1 MTAVFIDSN
10 GIKRNFLW
18 QYDKGQTLVLEN
30 LEYEISP
37 EVHFSTSSSKEALI
51 AIGDFQ
57 NGTLQV
63 NVPDALL
70 LEAKK
75 ITVYLYIN
83 GVLTGE
89 TVKTLDIF
97 VRPRKKPNDY
107 ILSDG
112 HYIVDTTSVENAI
125 NNYISNNMGI
135 VEDIVVDYT
144 TVHLTDDVTKEIY
157 DVGVYSGKLYIAPE
171 GTEIAIRNADII
183 DF

>member
-1 MTAVFIDSN
+1 MTAVFKDSN

-83 GVLTGE
+83 GTLTGE

-107 ILSDG
+107 IYSDG
-112 HYIVDTTSVENAI
+112 NYIIDTSSVYNAI

-144 TVHLTDDVTKEIY
+144 TVHLTDDVTEEVY
-157 DVGVYSGKLYIAPE
+157 DVGVYGGKLYIAPE
-171 GTEIAIRNADII
+171 GTEITIKNADII
-183 DF
+183 GF